1 VRGADGD
8 RVPPDLRWWFGD
20 TDIDMRASQMFR
32 HNDTCVAT
40 VTFTPTAAGPRSTEL
55 ATQMTTFGIDG
66 FLRYSITGIGGGA
79 PQPMT
84 VVEYYNA
91 SLDHYFT
98 TWIAAEQAN
107 LDAGNTPTRWV
118 RTGYAFKAYA
128 SAQDGTS
135 PVCRY
140 YIPPGLGDSHFFGR
154 GTAECANTG
163 AAHPTFV
170 LEDPATMNMV
180 LPVAGA
186 CPAGTL
192 PVYRV
197 FSARPDANHRYM
209 TDPAVRDAMVGRG
222 WVAEGDGPD
231 LVVMCSPA

>member
-1 VRGADGD
+1 MVSGTVALMLSVAPNLTVAQVRDILTSTVKPFAVTTDANGCDSTRCGPGIVDAAAAV
-8 RVPPDLRWWFGD
+8 RAAAATAPPL
-20 TDIDMRASQMFR
+20 T
-32 HNDTCVAT
+32 T
-40 VTFTPTAAGPRSTEL
+40 VV
-55 ATQMTTFGIDG
+55 
-66 FLRYSITGIGGGA
+66 
-79 PQPMT
+79 

-91 SLDHYFT
+91 TLDHYFIT
-98 TWIAAEQAN
+98 RYPTEQAN
-107 LDAGNTPTRWV
+107 LDAGNTPTRWA

-128 SAQDGTS
+128 SPQDGTS

-170 LEDPATMNMV
+170 LEDAATMHMV

-192 PVYRV
+192 PIYRV

-209 TDPAVRDAMVGRG
+209 TDPAVRDAMVGHG
-222 WVAEGDGPD
+222 WVAEGDGAD